1 MGTNRVA
8 ATVLLAV
15 ASLLAACGDAQPAP
29 TAAVPPTALAMDRAT
44 CVAVE
49 RDVCSE
55 VLAAA
60 VNNLARNQS
69 AFRPP
74 ATVVQGACRDAV
86 PDYAKGSTCWY
97 VTLPLAGGE
106 APQVIMTRRHDGVIA
121 QVGGDA
127 ISGQLL
133 AHKSM
138 SPAALTV
145 DASPRALT
153 ESQAVEAA
161 LNADGRPGM
170 SAVNVEFGPAS
181 QVVPREGFE
190 WADVPSGDTWVWLI
204 VVSDDGPPLGQE
216 GSFIVLDYIDGTVY
230 GIQRWIS

>member
-1 MGTNRVA
+1 MVW
-8 ATVLLAV
+8 LAV

-29 TAAVPPTALAMDRAT
+29 TAPVAPTALAIDRAT
-44 CVAVE
+44 CVGVE
-49 RDVCSE
+49 SDVCSE

-74 ATVVQGACRDAV
+74 ATVVQDACRDAV
-86 PDYAKGSTCWY
+86 PDSAKGSTCWY

-106 APQVIMTRRHDGVIA
+106 APQVIMARRHDGVVA

-127 ISGQLL
+127 SSGQVL
-133 AHKSM
+133 SDRST
-138 SPAALTV
+138 SPTTAPTIA
-145 DASPRALT
+145 ASPRGLT
-153 ESQAVEAA
+153 EAEAVQAA

-170 SAVNVEFGPAS
+170 TAANVESGPAS
-181 QVVPREGFE
+181 QVLPHEGFE
-190 WADVPSGDTWVWLI
+190 WSDVPSGDTWVWLI
-204 VVSDDGPPLGQE
+204 VVSDDGPPFGQK
-216 GSFIVLDYIDGTVY
+216 GSFIVLDYFDGTVY